1 MPSIIS
7 ANVPTTILAL
17 SLLREKDPVI
27 VRHSHPGTTDVSRTD
42 RKPCRCPLFA
52 SSSEG
57 ITPTKNRH
65 RPQSSESS
73 GFPPRNLKTTFS
85 RLTHTL
91 TIPSCDITRS
101 FSLHYSKNVHDT
113 LLDSFWLS
121 YLLADLERSPSTRQ
135 LNTHRNDS
143 VDPLKDSP
151 FWIADSGYANWK
163 ESNLELRFV
172 PPLAISPLDWH

>member
-1 MPSIIS
+1 MCQGQTENPADAYCLPRRRKGSPQPKS
-7 ANVPTTILAL
+7 V
-17 SLLREKDPVI
+17 
-27 VRHSHPGTTDVSRTD
+27 TD
-42 RKPCRCPLFA
+42 RN
-52 SSSEG
+52 SS
-57 ITPTKNRH
+57 K
-65 RPQSSESS
+65 SS

-143 VDPLKDSP
+143 VDPSKDSP